1 MRLYVPSSL
10 ALLAQWHAS
19 GVIPS
24 TDEAFLPEDDAEESE
39 YGALMAAADA
49 SRALGASR
57 RVVVVV
63 ETPREGEVP
72 MSDAVAVHADT
83 VDDADD
89 DEELGWFATQEI
101 PDLLA

>member
-1 MRLYVPSSL
+1 MRLYVPASL
-10 ALLAQWHAS
+10 ELLRAWHAS
-19 GVIPS
+19 GTIPS
-24 TDEAFLPEDDAEESE
+24 TDEAFLPEDDGEESE
-39 YGALMAAADA
+39 YDALMAAADA

-63 ETPREGEVP
+63 ETPREGAVP

-83 VDDADD
+83 ADDAGDD
-89 DEELGWFATQEI
+89 DELGWFATQEI